1 MIDLTSSSE
10 TSVVEGRQGM
20 SRSRL
25 IGSTTVSGPT
35 VDDLGALLDPTK
47 WRRLTKGRITMT
59 PRGRRPPRDGKPR
72 LYQETFEIT
81 PRLRLTPLLRVVTR
95 SVAGPPRAR
104 WLEYRL
110 ADDQSSGELL
120 RVDQGSIF
128 IREVRGGV
136 RVTATKR
143 LLFAPPFD
151 GPNLALLADSIGYFD
166 AFEAMVRAALPTR
179 GRK

>member
-1 MIDLTSSSE
+1 VIDLPIRSE
-10 TSVVEGRQGM
+10 TFVVEGRQGA

-25 IGSTTVSGPT
+25 IGSTTVPEAT
-35 VDDLGALLDPTK
+35 VGDLGALLDPTK
-47 WRRLTKGRITMT
+47 WRRLTNGRITMT
-59 PRGRRPPRDGKPR
+59 PRGGRPPTDGRPR

-81 PRLRLTPLLRVVTR
+81 PRLRLTPLLRVVTK
-95 SVAGPPRAR
+95 SLDGPPRAR

-110 ADDQSSGELL
+110 ADDQSPGELL

-128 IREVRGGV
+128 IRDVRGGV

-151 GPNLALLADSIGYFD
+151 GPNLALLADPIGYFD
-166 AFEAMVRAALPTR
+166 AFETMVRAALPTSCR
-179 GRK
+179 E